1 MAMQVIKKEATKMAV
16 TLQQAKDHSKIEND
30 DENINI
36 QILVDTSLI
45 YIDSMVGEY
54 YKTDEK
60 AIKLADLLQ
69 LKLINDM
76 YDNRSTEIAG
86 NTKTDR
92 IVTSILDK
100 LSNYVAEVIV

>member
-1 MAMQVIKKEATKMAV
+1 MAV

-30 DENINI
+30 DEDI
-36 QILVDTSLI
+36 QPLVDASLI
-45 YIDSMVGEY
+45 YIDFMVGEY

-60 AIKLADLLQ
+60 AVKLADLLQ

-92 IVTSILDK
+92 VVASILDK
-100 LSNYVAEVIV
+100 LSNYSE